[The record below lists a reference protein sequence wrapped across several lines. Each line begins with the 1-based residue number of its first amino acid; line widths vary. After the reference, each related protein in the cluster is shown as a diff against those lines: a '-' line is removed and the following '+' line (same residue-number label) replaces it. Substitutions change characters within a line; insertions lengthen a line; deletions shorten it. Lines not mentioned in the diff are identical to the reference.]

1 MGDNNVNLTLD
12 EIIKGQKA
20 RGQKNARQARTQQT
34 PSTPRRKFGVG
45 VRKGANTPI
54 RKIGANR
61 GRIMKRNFNNSP
73 RQAVRAGN
81 QKISPS
87 TQKLVEELA
96 LKTVKKVLS
105 SGTNPRNQ
113 LTKKILAR
121 SAPARA
127 LPPGRN
133 RLATLIA
140 RHRLATAPRKAVQV
154 VEEVLDDD
162 YEDMP
167 STSRNVVVKRIVRP
181 TQGGRKQVIIKRI
194 AQKAPIQ
201 NRVVIRRAPQQQR
214 SRIQFNNVNAR
225 QLVRQAM
232 RENNRPVQ
240 KRQQPQ
246 QKQQAPGGRA
256 MNVKNNKMFSA
267 LFGGG
272 SQNNAERLNANDSFL
287 DRLGAP
293 VQRKGRGFNAKYKN
307 EY

>member
-20 RGQKNARQARTQQT
+20 RGQKNARQARTQQ
-34 PSTPRRKFGVG
+34 TPRRKFGVG

-113 LTKKILAR
+113 LTK
-121 SAPARA
+121 
-127 LPPGRN
+127 GRN

-194 AQKAPIQ
+194 AQKKAPIQ

>member
-34 PSTPRRKFGVG
+34 PRRKFGVG
-45 VRKGANTPI
+45 V

-154 VEEVLDDD
+154 VEE
-162 YEDMP
+162 
-167 STSRNVVVKRIVRP
+167 VRP

-293 VQRKGRGFNAKYKN
+293 FSARAAALTRSIRMNTD
-307 EY
+307 